1 MTTIIHSGDPASLLK
16 HLAEHTLEPD
26 FEAYGNFIQ
35 ADLCRPK
42 WDADQNRWV
51 DDPAQPIY
59 PDTPGMVRFFGNFH
73 NYSAVFRFDTNDQA
87 LIDQLTAAIR
97 ANQQTPAYL
106 AAKQANE
113 AQRQQLKKAT
123 TSWHQ

>member
-1 MTTIIHSGDPASLLK
+1 MTTIIHSGDPPSLLK
-16 HLAEHTLEPD
+16 HLAVHTLEPD
-26 FEAYGNFIQ
+26 FEAYGNFINTN
-35 ADLCRPK
+35 LCRAK

-73 NYSAVFRFDTNDQA
+73 DYSAVFRIDTNDQA

-106 AAKQANE
+106 AAKQAIE
-113 AQRQQLKKAT
+113 ARQTKKEST
-123 TSWHQ
+123 TC